1 MSNAG
6 SFTVI
11 INDGRQ
17 DSLLMAPEYLKER
30 MNQIKDQKQR
40 QGLKNDL
47 PTIKEIEKT
56 HILFTVAHYKPFVTM
71 GFEYYRVSCKTT
83 PSLGGRMEWEIPSYG
98 DFFADMVAH
107 IKLDSGVFTLDATA
121 ATEDASQ
128 YRWCEYPG
136 ERLFKNVEFHI
147 NNSKIDSYTREATV
161 MYRNFRVPE
170 SKKTAWK
177 RCMGQEMPYDAFI
190 DERSNGTTDDAG
202 VIPRQ
207 IRHAVKQY
215 NGYQSSKG
223 QYDLDAATVG
233 VDHSDLEMFIPLL
246 FWFNLDPRLAV
257 ASAAIPQGQRTIKVE
272 LATAAEMIELVT
284 RGGGDSATLGT
295 PTFLTSD
302 LYINNIF
309 LQSEVHDVF
318 MSRVGFTLIRVHRIQ
333 TYQVT
338 TASKEEQLF
347 DLKWPI
353 EYMCIG
359 LKPTANDSSLQNW
372 HRFHRVV
379 STAGVI
385 SQISTVPT
393 EAQGDAYGTANTDD
407 SDVIAAAVTY
417 DVTSQT
423 ITNLS
428 LKAHGVQ
435 YYTDVPRQFFN
446 HYIPLR
452 YGGSNVSAP
461 EDEGLCMITFC
472 LYPGTYQPSGH
483 LNTSRSR
490 ETMLKYTSSLIPGTV
505 TTADM
510 YVVASALN
518 FFLISDGNGS
528 LRYTT

>member
-30 MNQIKDQKQR
+30 MNQIKVGKQKA
-40 QGLKNDL
+40 GLKNDL

-83 PSLGGRMEWEIPSYG
+83 PTLGGRMEWEIPSYG

-107 IKLDSGVFTLDATA
+107 VKLDSAVFTPDAQALDN
-121 ATEDASQ
+121 DNCNQ
-128 YRWCEYPG
+128 YRWCDYPG

-170 SKKTAWK
+170 SKKAAWK
-177 RCMGQEMPYDAFI
+177 RCMGQQDSKKAKLEQFAANTVPRPYEMFLEY
-190 DERSNGTTDDAG
+190 T
-202 VIPRQ
+202 
-207 IRHAVKQY
+207 
-215 NGYQSSKG
+215 NGYQTPKG
-223 QYDLDAATVG
+223 LTNSTVPAQTG
-233 VDHSDLEMFIPLL
+233 VDHDDLEMFIPLL

-272 LATAAEMIELVT
+272 LATAAEMIELTWKTKDGYAADANGTAAVAAAANPEA
-284 RGGGDSATLGT
+284 GTLGT
-295 PTFLTSD
+295 PSFLTTD

-353 EYMCIG
+353 EFMCVG

-372 HRFHRVV
+372 HKFHRVV
-379 STAGVI
+379 KTGAKV
-385 SQISTVPT
+385 
-393 EAQGDAYGTANTDD
+393 NNL
-407 SDVIAAAVTY
+407 SDITGAAAPVVTV
-417 DVTSQT
+417 DIPSQT
-423 ITNLS
+423 VDNLS

-452 YGGSNVSAP
+452 YGGSNISAP

-490 ETMLKYTSSLIPGTV
+490 ETMLKYNSSLVGGTV
-505 TTADM
+505 ATADM

>member
-30 MNQIKDQKQR
+30 IEEIKKQKR
-40 QGLKNDL
+40 QAGLKNDL

-83 PSLGGRMEWEIPSYG
+83 PTLGGRMEWEIPSYG

-107 IKLDSGVFTLDATA
+107 IKLDSGVFTHDANA
-121 ATEDASQ
+121 AKADASQ
-128 YRWCEYPG
+128 YRWCSYPG

-147 NNSKIDSYTREATV
+147 NNSKIDSYSREAVV
-161 MYRNFRVPE
+161 MYRNFKVAPG
-170 SKKTAWK
+170 KKAAWD
-177 RCMGQEMPYDAFI
+177 RCMGQERPQVGMLIEDITELPEVQRAAVNYYD
-190 DERSNGTTDDAG
+190 
-202 VIPRQ
+202 
-207 IRHAVKQY
+207 
-215 NGYQSSKG
+215 GYQTPKG
-223 QYDLDAATVG
+223 THDVDAALG
-233 VDHSDLEMFIPLL
+233 SNHDDLEMFIPIL

-257 ASAAIPQGQRTIKVE
+257 ASAAIPQGQRTIRVD
-272 LATAAEMIELVT
+272 LATATEMIQLVS
-284 RGGGDSATLGT
+284 RGAGDSATLAT
-295 PTFLTSD
+295 PSFLTTD

-353 EYMCIG
+353 EYMMVG
-359 LKPTANDSSLQNW
+359 LRPTANITITSGEQATVNKVMDHW
-372 HRFHRVV
+372 HKFHVV
-379 STAGVI
+379 TTGTFALSNIDDQAG
-385 SQISTVPT
+385 
-393 EAQGDAYGTANTDD
+393 AGTGTPSIVTN
-407 SDVIAAAVTY
+407 AVTP
-417 DVTSQT
+417 T
-423 ITNLS
+423 IDNLS

-446 HYIPLR
+446 QYVPLR
-452 YGGSNVSAP
+452 YGGANIQAP

-490 ETMLKYTSSLIPGTV
+490 ETMLKYNSSYVTSSN
-505 TTADM
+505 TADM
-510 YVVASALN
+510 FVVASALN